1 MKTGAPL
8 GEVQRLKTCV
18 CVCAKANCKLKNTAF
33 VSSFALN
40 SNPQFNLNYLFPATQ
55 VARWIKNPLQYRK
68 HRKTSGRSL
77 GWKDPLEEGMSNPY
91 SILTWKIPCTEEPDR
106 LQSIQMQ
113 RVRHNWSNW
122 AHTHL
127 LHIFCTL
134 SQLIREAAVKHDLGF
149 GHLKTPLGCISEMPQ
164 DMVAVVF
171 ELCGD
176 LWMVTGSSA
185 GMSTGTSTCVF
196 LYMEITRQSDF
207 LHVLSTEQ
215 GNQVEVTQPNS
226 GCHVASCLPRF
237 VGFSKVIW
245 PGKQDSRER
254 K

>member
-18 CVCAKANCKLKNTAF
+18 CVCANANCKLKNIAF

-91 SILTWKIPCTEEPDR
+91 SILTRKIPCTEEPDG
-106 LQSIQMQ
+106 LQSTQMQ

-122 AHTHL
+122 ARTHL
-127 LHIFCTL
+127 FHIFCTL
-134 SQLIREAAVKHDLGF
+134 SQLIRGAAVKHDLGF
-149 GHLKTPLGCISEMPQ
+149 GHLKTPLGWISEMPQ
-164 DMVAVVF
+164 HMVA
-171 ELCGD
+171 G
-176 LWMVTGSSA
+176 VTGSSA
-185 GMSTGTSTCVF
+185 GMS
-196 LYMEITRQSDF
+196 
-207 LHVLSTEQ
+207 
-215 GNQVEVTQPNS
+215 
-226 GCHVASCLPRF
+226 
-237 VGFSKVIW
+237 
-245 PGKQDSRER
+245 PGISRL
-254 K
+254 